1 MTTILHEEVE
11 AILITVLDLCWL
23 ESAGVSSNSQEPP
36 E

>member
-1 MTTILHEEVE
+1 MTTIPHEELE
-11 AILITVLDLCWL
+11 AIIITILDLCLL